1 MTQLDL
7 KKWVLAV
14 LAFLVVLTCGL
25 LLGGY
30 ASTYSQQ
37 EQQHTLQQQ
46 AVTYAGYIEQSA
58 QNMTAIT
65 AELERQGQNAPKV
78 NGMAVPQWVMASGQA
93 FVQEHPE
100 AIGVQFMSASG
111 AVGAYSPYTAIL
123 QAPVLQGEL
132 KRLQSEA
139 AGGEDTM
146 RLVGPVTLPD
156 GKVLLVARATSY
168 AYNNTTQGF
177 DYVGN
182 LFTIWDGAK
191 VLEKAKL
198 GELADGK
205 VEYQLHGNQNNLP
218 LGGVIGE
225 SKAELTQMATAPVKV
240 ASGQWLL
247 GVAPQ
252 DGWLQAGIS
261 TVVMGMSV
269 VLGLLSGAAVLYFKK

>member
-93 FVQEHPE
+93 FV
-100 AIGVQFMSASG
+100 
-111 AVGAYSPYTAIL
+111 
-123 QAPVLQGEL
+123 
-132 KRLQSEA
+132 
-139 AGGEDTM
+139 
-146 RLVGPVTLPD
+146 
-156 GKVLLVARATSY
+156 
-168 AYNNTTQGF
+168 
-177 DYVGN
+177 
-182 LFTIWDGAK
+182 
-191 VLEKAKL
+191 
-198 GELADGK
+198 
-205 VEYQLHGNQNNLP
+205 
-218 LGGVIGE
+218 
-225 SKAELTQMATAPVKV
+225 
-240 ASGQWLL
+240 
-247 GVAPQ
+247 
-252 DGWLQAGIS
+252 
-261 TVVMGMSV
+261 
-269 VLGLLSGAAVLYFKK
+269 